1 MRYLTQ
7 LTILILLSLPC
18 SCDYIVDQMPS
29 LDEAEA
35 KFISETQIMSEQDA
49 LSNEISWYKAPQIT
63 ERTLTRKLSGK
74 DVIHEMNQLLKENE
88 NAKPDGIFGW
98 KFSWNGEWIAKAKDY
113 AVQHPDEIIAVE
125 YYFTGIFTNYS
136 AESKYSTA
144 RKRLLYIYK
153 PVDQWWDFYV
163 SSK

>member
-1 MRYLTQ
+1 MRYFTQ
-7 LTILILLSLPC
+7 FTILILLSLLN
-18 SCDYIVDQMPS
+18 SCDYITDKTPS

-35 KFISETQIMSEQDA
+35 RFISETQIMSEQEA
-49 LSNEISWYKAPQIT
+49 LSKEISWYKTPQIT
-63 ERTLTRKLSGK
+63 ERILSRKLSGK
-74 DVIHEMNQLLKENE
+74 DVIHEMNLLLKKNE

-98 KFSWNGEWIAKAKDY
+98 TFTWNGEWIAKAKDY

-136 AESKYSTA
+136 EKSKYSTT

-153 PVDQWWDFYV
+153 PVDQWWNFYV

>member
-18 SCDYIVDQMPS
+18 SCDYIADQTPS

-74 DVIHEMNQLLKENE
+74 DINPRNE
-88 NAKPDGIFGW
+88 
-98 KFSWNGEWIAKAKDY
+98 
-113 AVQHPDEIIAVE
+113 
-125 YYFTGIFTNYS
+125 
-136 AESKYSTA
+136 STSQ
-144 RKRLLYIYK
+144 RKRECK
-153 PVDQWWDFYV
+153 A
-163 SSK
+163 